1 VYAGGRMAARRRDRQ
16 ERYDFIFRLTVVR
29 RHLNRSR
36 EELAS
41 FVMVVRASYGGE
53 LEDRVRETVARYLTL
68 ENIDP
73 TWAGCLVYIA
83 DGVRRTDEPFFGM
96 PVGEIFGNFDPYETG
111 IPLSRIGTR
120 GHWTNRAIYRIPTRN
135 RRRDRVTRNE
145 LLEQQ
150 PLRETEPEST
160 EWMLPEGFTESLATQ
175 RPASFSAA
183 VAPMLVQEALADD
196 PLPGPRQAASS
207 TNAASQRERD
217 ARWRE
222 QLRQAL
228 SDHTRA
234 SAPARSRQPATVA
247 LRPNTTQAMEA
258 GALQAFFDSVVRH
271 RSEPKVRDPRSVKA
285 PKKVKSPPPAPRTQ
299 WDRLLEDDD

>member
-1 VYAGGRMAARRRDRQ
+1 MYAGERMAARRRDRQ

-53 LEDRVRETVARYLTL
+53 LEDRVRATVARYLTL

-73 TWAGCLVYIA
+73 AWAGCLVYIV

-96 PVGEIFGNFDPYETG
+96 PVGETFGNFDPYGTG
-111 IPLSRIGTR
+111 IPLQWIGTR

-135 RRRDRVTRNE
+135 RRRDRVTRDE

-150 PLRETEPEST
+150 PLRETEP
-160 EWMLPEGFTESLATQ
+160 LPEEMLDENFTESLAPQ
-175 RPASFSAA
+175 RP
-183 VAPMLVQEALADD
+183 V
-196 PLPGPRQAASS
+196 GP
-207 TNAASQRERD
+207 TGILFNAAMAPLVNVVSQEERD
-217 ARWRE
+217 ERWRA

-228 SDHTRA
+228 SDHTV
-234 SAPARSRQPATVA
+234 RSRPAVA
-247 LRPNTTQAMEA
+247 LRPNTPQAQEA
-258 GALQAFFDSVVRH
+258 GVLQAFFDSVIRH
-271 RSEPKVRDPRSVKA
+271 RSEPKVRDPRGAKA